1 MSALNFVS
9 LSRVGLYAAIAV
21 SVSVSVSVSVAFA
34 QTPAVPAASA
44 LPPLGGRVEVP
55 DGSPQLANEKVVSNT
70 SVVTPGKGGA
80 SVIVDE
86 ERVQGRLSSAH
97 VSFAGSKGYTI
108 VDPNAGRTNRDATN
122 GSKRVT
128 ASPWELLR
136 F

>member
-1 MSALNFVS
+1 MSASNLVS
-9 LSRVGLYAAIAV
+9 SSRVGRLVAIAV
-21 SVSVSVSVSVAFA
+21 SVSAGVAFA
-34 QTPAVPAASA
+34 QSPAVPARPE
-44 LPPLGGRVEVP
+44 LPPSDERVEVP

-70 SVVTPGKGGA
+70 SVMSPGKGGA

-86 ERVQGRLSSAH
+86 ERVQGRLSAAH

-128 ASPWELLR
+128 ASLWELLR